1 MKLRNLKHPNI
12 FLNVVNECKGQ
23 VWLESPEG
31 DKYNLKSIFSQYI
44 AVGALLLERGD
55 WLELYCSDKDD
66 EIRFM
71 KFFKEHPEILD

>member
-1 MKLRNLKHPNI
+1 MKLRNLKSPNI
-12 FLNVVNECKGQ
+12 FLSVVNDCKGQ
-23 VWLESPEG
+23 VWLESAEG

-44 AVGALLLERGD
+44 AIGALLSERGD

-71 KFFKEHPEILD
+71 KFFKEHPEVLD